1 MDFSV
6 SHLVMII
13 EAAVCTLDESV
24 NFFWDIP
31 TVDMS
36 IYIYIC
42 RVYRVCISKY
52 IYTVYMYILNQID

>member
-36 IYIYIC
+36 IYIYIYVESIGS
-42 RVYRVCISKY
+42 VYLNIYIQYICIY
-52 IYTVYMYILNQID
+52 

>member
-36 IYIYIC
+36 MLAITLYI
-42 RVYRVCISKY
+42 
-52 IYTVYMYILNQID
+52 